1 MAEKDNLRD
10 NREKDSTGKRCPA
23 GKSMTDHMAKT
34 GAGKTGAAKEQTEGS
49 MENLL
54 TRLKHQ
60 YHSLSKG
67 QKRLAD
73 FISEHYDQAVTMTAA
88 KLGAQVNVS
97 ESTTVR
103 FAMQLG
109 YAGFPEFHRA
119 LEELVMNKLN
129 SIQRMQMTY
138 GRVPQGEILG
148 TVLQSD
154 IDKIKMTMEEVC
166 AESFEQAVN
175 TILGARTIYIVGI
188 RSCAPLASFLAFYLH
203 MIFDDVRLVQTSSAS
218 EIFEQM
224 IRIGCEDVMIGISF
238 PRYSV
243 RTQKALE
250 FASKRQAKVITI
262 TDSVHS
268 PINTWSSCSLIAKSD
283 MASIVDSLVAP
294 LSLINALVV
303 ALCMRRQ
310 ENVVETLETME
321 EIWDEYQVYS
331 NDEMTT
337 AKEKGDIKL
346 S

>member
-1 MAEKDNLRD
+1 MPEILPILQEKKKKMTEKNNTENREEKDRD
-10 NREKDSTGKRCPA
+10 SR
-23 GKSMTDHMAKT
+23 KT
-34 GAGKTGAAKEQTEGS
+34 EPQ
-49 MENLL
+49 ENLL
-54 TRLKHQ
+54 TRLNQQ
-60 YHSLSKG
+60 YSSMSKG

-73 FISEHYDQAVTMTAA
+73 YISEHYDQAVFMTAA

-138 GRVPQGEILG
+138 GRVPQGEILN

-154 IDKIKMTMEEVC
+154 IDKIKMTMEEVSS
-166 AESFEQAVN
+166 ASFEQSVEMLLN
-175 TILGARTIYIVGI
+175 ARTIYIVGI

-203 MIFDDVRLVQTSSAS
+203 MIFDDVRLIQTSSAS

-224 IRIGCEDVMIGISF
+224 IRIGEEDVMIGISF
-238 PRYSV
+238 PRYSL

-250 FASKRQAKVITI
+250 FASKRHAKVITI

-268 PINTWSSCSLIAKSD
+268 PINAWSSCSLIAKSD

-303 ALCMRRQ
+303 ALCMKRQ
-310 ENVVETLETME
+310 EDVVDTLETME

-331 NDEMTT
+331 SDEIT
-337 AKEKGDIKL
+337 AVKDKGDIKL